1 MELSRIADKFSQGL
15 GGAFALAAIAFS
27 IVFMVLLALT
37 FIIYATR
44 FLADMT
50 ARKKTP
56 PSAGQG
62 KPAQQ
67 PAASTAAPAASA
79 GADRNVIAAV
89 IAAAVAA
96 SGGGRTLS
104 IRPLTVTSRGKASPW
119 KTAGRMDLIE
129 GFD

>member
-1 MELSRIADKFSQGL
+1 MELSHIADKFSHGL
-15 GGAFALAAIAFS
+15 GGAFALATIAFS
-27 IVFMVLLALT
+27 IVFMVLMALT

-44 FLADMT
+44 YLADMT
-50 ARKKTP
+50 SRRTTP
-56 PSAGQG
+56 PAPTQAKPVQTSA
-62 KPAQQ
+62 
-67 PAASTAAPAASA
+67 AATAAPAGTDKSI
-79 GADRNVIAAV
+79 IAAV

-104 IRPLTVTSRGKASPW
+104 IRPLTVTGRGKASPW

>member
-1 MELSRIADKFSQGL
+1 MELSHIADKFSQGL

-27 IVFMVLLALT
+27 IVFMVLMALT

-44 FLADMT
+44 YLADMT
-50 ARKKTP
+50 TRKTAP
-56 PSAGQG
+56 PAAGKG

-67 PAASTAAPAASA
+67 STAAPATSA
-79 GADRNVIAAV
+79 GTDRNVIAAV

-104 IRPLTVTSRGKASPW
+104 IRPLTVTSRGRSSSW
-119 KTAGRMDLIE
+119 KTAGRMDLVE

>member
-1 MELSRIADKFSQGL
+1 MELSHIADKFSQGL
-15 GGAFALAAIAFS
+15 GGAFALASIAFS
-27 IVFMVLLALT
+27 IVFMVLSALT
-37 FIIYATR
+37 FIIFATR
-44 FLADMT
+44 YLADMSE
-50 ARKKTP
+50 RKKTP

-62 KPAQQ
+62 EPVQQ
-67 PAASTAAPAASA
+67 TAASTPAPAASA

-104 IRPLTVTSRGKASPW
+104 IRPLSVTNRGRSSSW

>member
-1 MELSRIADKFSQGL
+1 MELSHIADKFSQGM
-15 GGAFALAAIAFS
+15 GGAFALAIIAFS
-27 IVFMVLLALT
+27 IVFMVLMALT

-44 FLADMT
+44 FLAQMT
-50 ARKKTP
+50 ARKTAPPTP
-56 PSAGQG
+56 GQG

-67 PAASTAAPAASA
+67 SAAVPAASA
-79 GADRNVIAAV
+79 GTDRNVIAAV

-104 IRPLTVTSRGKASPW
+104 IRPLSVTNRGRSSSW
-119 KTAGRMDLIE
+119 KTAGRMDLVE